1 MITAD
6 RLAAYGH
13 RLVSA
18 IRQGNPDIVLDG
30 LARLDRA
37 ELEHLVMLLAA
48 SVPDTDRPGLDDLV
62 RERFAPRRGG
72 LG

>member
-18 IRQGNPDIVLDG
+18 IQQGKPDGALDA

-62 RERFAPRRGG
+62 RERFAPTHGWRG
-72 LG
+72 

>member
-18 IRQGNPDIVLDG
+18 IHQGNPDTVLDD

-37 ELEHLVMLLAA
+37 ELVHLVMLLAA
-48 SVPDTDRPGLDDLV
+48 SVPDADRPGLDDLV
-62 RERFAPRRGG
+62 RERFAPLRGG
-72 LG
+72 RR